1 MEVSWN
7 RATPTSSILMVFCI
21 INHPFGGTPISWAF
35 LWGIYWTVFWSPQT
49 PHVTQDATDL
59 RHVIGAA
66 EALSTITRD
75 THRQLAN
82 MPWHGKKMLGNI
94 QDLLHCLL
102 CWVWYIYIS
111 CTYINTYMYT
121 SYFQTR
127 PKCDVVWFDLI
138 WMVLDAAWQW
148 RLCNGLIKRGIGI
161 CGFWQWNPTSKARA
175 SQGAAWEC
183 GAYTAWVDDG
193 RLTYSNCLSYLEVL
207 VCRVWSWKYCEV
219 SRFASGLESPPC
231 F

>member
-75 THRQLAN
+75 TASTA
-82 MPWHGKKMLGNI
+82 GKHAVAWQKNAGNHSRSAALFIMLSG
-94 QDLLHCLL
+94 
-102 CWVWYIYIS
+102 YIYIS

-148 RLCNGLIKRGIGI
+148 RPLQRLDQARHWYLWFLAVKPHVQRRG
-161 CGFWQWNPTSKARA
+161 A
-175 SQGAAWEC
+175 SRE
-183 GAYTAWVDDG
+183 
-193 RLTYSNCLSYLEVL
+193 LLENV
-207 VCRVWSWKYCEV
+207 EHTQH
-219 SRFASGLESPPC
+219 G
-231 F
+231 

>member
-82 MPWHGKKMLGNI
+82 MPWHGKKMLGTI

-102 CWVWYIYIS
+102 CWVWYIYI
-111 CTYINTYMYT
+111 YIMYIHKYIHVYKLFSDT
-121 SYFQTR
+121 
-127 PKCDVVWFDLI
+127 PKMWRGLIWFDLDGS
-138 WMVLDAAWQW
+138 WCCMAMASLQRLDQARHWYLWFLAVKPHVQGE
-148 RLCNGLIKRGIGI
+148 GLPGSCLRMWSIH
-161 CGFWQWNPTSKARA
+161 SM
-175 SQGAAWEC
+175 
-183 GAYTAWVDDG
+183 G
-193 RLTYSNCLSYLEVL
+193 R
-207 VCRVWSWKYCEV
+207 WW
-219 SRFASGLESPPC
+219 
-231 F
+231 

>member
-7 RATPTSSILMVFCI
+7 RGTPKSSILMVFSI
-21 INHPFGGTPISWAF
+21 INHPFGGTPISKKKHIAWAF

-82 MPWHGKKMLGNI
+82 MPWHGKKMLGTI
-94 QDLLHCLL
+94 QDLLRCLL
-102 CWVWYIYIS
+102 CWVCIYIYIYIS

-127 PKCDVVWFDLI
+127 PRCDVVWFGLI
-138 WMVLDAAWQW
+138 WMVLQ
-148 RLCNGLIKRGIGI
+148 RLDQARHWYLWFLAVKPHVQGEGLPGSCLRMWSIH
-161 CGFWQWNPTSKARA
+161 SM
-175 SQGAAWEC
+175 
-183 GAYTAWVDDG
+183 G
-193 RLTYSNCLSYLEVL
+193 R
-207 VCRVWSWKYCEV
+207 WW
-219 SRFASGLESPPC
+219 
-231 F
+231 